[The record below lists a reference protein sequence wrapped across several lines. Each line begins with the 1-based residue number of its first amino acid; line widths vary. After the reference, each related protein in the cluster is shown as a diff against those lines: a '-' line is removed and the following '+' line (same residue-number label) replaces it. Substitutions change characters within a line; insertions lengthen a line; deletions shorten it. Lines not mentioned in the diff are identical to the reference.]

1 MGYRH
6 YFYKADKAEVEK
18 VKDMTYDKLFK
29 YAKEKGCEIY
39 DEEDNYFDFSDKK
52 FLNQKEVFEFG
63 KLYYENTDEQ
73 IYATGT
79 PLFTNKEVFDRFKDY
94 YPYVVGKQG
103 LLKAIEIYHKKILDY
118 FKGLLVDGDEAVGP
132 FGIVIP
138 KPEIKSIDKITEEIR
153 DKIFWLNNGIVDLDE
168 SKSRVTSSWL
178 YEYSIFN
185 LVFLLKTINWEKET
199 LLFYG
204 W

>member
-6 YFYKADKAEVEK
+6 YFYKVDKSEVEK
-18 VKDMTYDKLFK
+18 VKDMNYAQLLN
-29 YAKEKGCEIY
+29 YAKEVGCDV
-39 DEEDNYFDFSDKK
+39 DENDNYFYFGDKK
-52 FLNQKEVFEFG
+52 FLNKQEVFEFG
-63 KLYYENTDEQ
+63 KLYYEDTAQ
-73 IYATGT
+73 KIYNTGT
-79 PLFTNKEVFDRFKDY
+79 PLFTNKETFEYFSDY
-94 YPYVVGKQG
+94 YPYIVGKEG
-103 LLKAIEIYHKKILDY
+103 LLEAINIYQQKILDY
-118 FKGLLVDGDEAVGP
+118 YKGLLVDGDEAIGP

-138 KPEIKSIDKITEEIR
+138 KPNIKSVDKLVEDVR
-153 DKIFWLNNGIVDLDE
+153 DKIFWNNNGIVDLDE
-168 SKSRVTSSWL
+168 TKPCVTSTWL

>member
-6 YFYKADKAEVEK
+6 YFYKADKAEVDK
-18 VKDMTYDKLFK
+18 VKDMTYDQLFS

-39 DEEDNYFDFSDKK
+39 EEENYFDFSDKK

-63 KLYYENTDEQ
+63 KLYYEDTDEQ

-79 PLFTNKEVFDRFKDY
+79 PLFSKKEVFDRFRDY
-94 YPYVVGKQG
+94 CPYVVGKAG
-103 LLKAIEIYHKKILDY
+103 LLKAIEIYQKKILDY
-118 FKGLLVDGDEAVGP
+118 YKGLLVDGDEAIGP

-138 KPEIKSIDKITEEIR
+138 QPQIKSVDKLIEYVR
-153 DKIFWLNNGIVDLDE
+153 DKIFWNNRGIVDLE
-168 SKSRVTSSWL
+168 ETKPCVTSAWL

-185 LVFLLKTINWEKET
+185 LVFLLKTIDWEKET